1 MIEKTVRIAGAWDGI
16 GRANVPRLALGLML
30 VLTLLLGIAVNPHFM
45 SPRNLANMLEQA
57 AGLGFAS
64 IGQTLAV
71 LSGIPV
77 GRMLVVVYA
86 ASGLMA
92 TVAVLATAF
101 NAQSDVMIVPI
112 FAAAIAFS
120 ALVGLVNGWLVTR
133 RGVSPFLATLAMMIL
148 LQGLRFSYTQGAP
161 AGNLP
166 PGFRVIGAGDVLGV
180 PINLLA
186 ALALA
191 VLLWLVLHRGVFGR
205 RVFIVGGNPRA
216 ATLVGIS
223 ADRVTIVCYV
233 ICSVMAGIGGLF
245 LVGFVGTLD
254 NWVGRGYELDSIVT
268 AVMGG
273 VALSGGRGSIVGA
286 LLGALILVMIFNVIV
301 IMGLPV
307 QAQFVVK
314 GVVIIAAAAIYANW
328 TIQWRSRD
336 QGATVRETRI

>member
-1 MIEKTVRIAGAWDGI
+1 MKDGLLRLIAGRLLVDTVAGLAR
-16 GRANVPRLALGLML
+16 RARGEVGLLLFLGLLMTLATLIQPRFINPANLRDIL
-30 VLTLLLGIAVNPHFM
+30 V
-45 SPRNLANMLEQA
+45 QA
-57 AGLGFAS
+57 APLLMVTMGQAFVILVRGLDLSVAS
-64 IGQTLAV
+64 
-71 LSGIPV
+71 
-77 GRMLVVVYA
+77 
-86 ASGLMA
+86 LMA
-92 TVAVLATAF
+92 TVAVLATAL
-101 NAQSDVMIVPI
+101 NAQSDAMIAPI

-120 ALVGLVNGWLVTR
+120 ALVGLINGWLVTE

-161 AGNLP
+161 SGNLP
-166 PGFRVIGAGDVLGV
+166 PGFRVLGAGNVLGI
-180 PINLLA
+180 PINLMA

-205 RVFIVGGNPRA
+205 RVRIVGGSPRA

-223 ADRVTIVCYV
+223 SNRVTIGCYV

-254 NWVGRGYELDSIVT
+254 NWVGRGYELDSIVA

-286 LLGALILVMIFNVIV
+286 LLGALILVMILNVIV

-307 QAQFVVK
+307 QGQFVVK
-314 GVVIIAAAAIYANW
+314 GIVIIAAAAFYANW
-328 TIQWRSRD
+328 ANQPRSR
-336 QGATVRETRI
+336 E

>member
-1 MIEKTVRIAGAWDGI
+1 MKGARPGSVARRLLPPGAPGDALVGLAR
-16 GRANVPRLALGLML
+16 RARGEVGLLVFLGLLMML
-30 VLTLLLGIAVNPHFM
+30 ATLIQPRFANP
-45 SPRNLANMLEQA
+45 SNLRDILVQA
-57 AGLGFAS
+57 APLLMVTMGQAFVILVRGLDLSVAS
-64 IGQTLAV
+64 
-71 LSGIPV
+71 
-77 GRMLVVVYA
+77 
-86 ASGLMA
+86 LMA

-101 NAQSDVMIVPI
+101 EAQSDVMIVPI
-112 FAAAIAFS
+112 FVAAIAFS
-120 ALVGLVNGWLVTR
+120 ALVGLVNGWLVAG

-191 VLLWLVLHRGVFGR
+191 VLLGVILHRGVLGR
-205 RVFIVGGNPRA
+205 RIFIVGGNLRA

-223 ADRVTIVCYV
+223 ADRVTVTCYV

-245 LVGFVGTLD
+245 LVGFVGTVD
-254 NWVGRGYELDSIVT
+254 NWVGRGYELDSIVA

-273 VALSGGRGSIVGA
+273 VALSGGRGSIAGA

-314 GVVIIAAAAIYANW
+314 GVVIIVAAAMYANW
-328 TIQWRSRD
+328 T
-336 QGATVRETRI
+336 VRKSL